1 MTIKAYTLAI
11 TIAVVSP
18 LTIAMTGA
26 SLASPALSG
35 ASELKAAA
43 PIALTDVKYRK
54 HAPQYWN
61 YSADWSYPASRQKY
75 DSSSEQFCYLPSE
88 PCGNDHRVTN

>member
-1 MTIKAYTLAI
+1 MTIRTYTLAI
-11 TIAVVSP
+11 TIA
-18 LTIAMTGA
+18 IAMTGA

-35 ASELKAAA
+35 ASELKAAV

-54 HAPQYWN
+54 HASQYWN
-61 YSADWSYPASRQKY
+61 YSADWGYPASRQKY